1 MASPFSVLLQALGER
16 LDEDL
21 LPAIYTAASVPTAD
35 VRAWMRD
42 TGLPFLDPDAGSFPT
57 SADLDDA
64 ALRIVGHT
72 RVRAT
77 AFGVASGFVG
87 AVAIPPEVLATI
99 VSTLRLS
106 QRLAVLYG
114 FDPETDAGRLVMW
127 RALAAAYE
135 IELPAQGP
143 VGMKVRELPDML
155 RSQLP
160 ATRQAST
167 WLARQ
172 VVVRAT
178 GTVMSRVTRLIP
190 GLGAGLAGWGA
201 RRRTHAMG
209 QRMIDVY
216 RRAMTGAPF
225 ELEGEEVAVEV
236 PTPSAGPRV
245 SPAE

>member
-1 MASPFSVLLQALGER
+1 MASPLSVLLQALGER

-42 TGLPFLDPDAGSFPT
+42 TGIPFHDPAAGSCPS

-64 ALRIVGHT
+64 AARIVAHA
-72 RVRAT
+72 RDRAT
-77 AFGVASGFVG
+77 AFGVASGFMG
-87 AVAIPPEVLATI
+87 AVAIPPEVLASI
-99 VSTLRLS
+99 VSTLRLA
-106 QRLAVLYG
+106 QRLAVLHG
-114 FDPETDAGRLVMW
+114 FDPETDVGRLVMW

-135 IELPAQGP
+135 LELPAQGP
-143 VGMKVRELPDML
+143 VGLKVRELPDLL
-155 RSQLP
+155 RSHVP
-160 ATRQAST
+160 ATRQASA

-178 GTVMSRVTRLIP
+178 ATIMSRITRLIP

-201 RRRTHAMG
+201 NRRTHAMG
-209 QRMIDVY
+209 GRMAEVY

-225 ELEGEEVAVEV
+225 ELEGEEIAVEIV
-236 PTPSAGPRV
+236 GPART
-245 SPAE
+245 

>member
-21 LPAIYTAASVPTAD
+21 LPAIYVAASVPTAD

-42 TGLPFLDPDAGSFPT
+42 SGIPFLDPDAGNFP
-57 SADLDDA
+57 SASDLDDSA
-64 ALRIVGHT
+64 V
-72 RVRAT
+72 RVISHARTRAT
-77 AFGVASGFVG
+77 AFGFASGFAG
-87 AVAIPPEVLATI
+87 PVAIPPEVLASI
-99 VSTLRLS
+99 VSTLRLA

-114 FDPETDAGRLVMW
+114 FDPETDVGRLVMW

-135 IELPAQGP
+135 VELPAQGP
-143 VGMKVRELPDML
+143 VGLKVRELPELL
-155 RSQLP
+155 RSQVP

-178 GTVMSRVTRLIP
+178 GTLMSRVTRFIP

-201 RRRTHAMG
+201 HRRTVALG
-209 QRMIDVY
+209 GRMAEVY
-216 RRAMTGAPF
+216 RRAMTGVPF
-225 ELEGEEVAVEV
+225 DLEGEELAVEIGV
-236 PTPSAGPRV
+236 EIRRETSEG
-245 SPAE
+245 

>member
-35 VRAWMRD
+35 VRGWMRE
-42 TGLPFLDPDAGSFPT
+42 TGVPFLDAEAGSYPVLGE
-57 SADLDDA
+57 LDEA
-64 ALRIVGHT
+64 ARRIVAQS
-72 RVRAT
+72 RDRAT

-99 VSTLRLS
+99 VSTLRLA
-106 QRLAVLYG
+106 QRLAVVYG
-114 FDPETDAGRLVMW
+114 FDPEQDAGRIMMW

-135 IELPAQGP
+135 VELPAQGP
-143 VGMKVRELPDML
+143 VGLKMRELPDLL
-155 RSQLP
+155 RSQVP
-160 ATRQAST
+160 ATRQASA

-172 VVVRAT
+172 VIVRAT
-178 GTVMSRVTRLIP
+178 STVMMRVTRIIP

-209 QRMIDVY
+209 ERMIEVY
-216 RRAMTGAPF
+216 RRAMTGLPF
-225 ELEGEEVAVEV
+225 DLEGEEIAVEV
-236 PTPSAGPRV
+236 DVVV
-245 SPAE
+245 SNG